1 MKPFVTFFLSL
12 FLISLTANAQQ
23 PSGDT
28 KGHIINETGHGL
40 EAVSVSLINAK
51 DSSLIGTSSGS
62 EVLTPFEKMGFG
74 ETKANNINIKVVRG
88 FVKFFKTVKNNKWFL
103 AEDGS
108 SNSTFNYDGIKTIV
122 EYDSKGCRRY
132 IMRVYEENKLSFDIG
147 DMVKRE
153 YYDAT
158 ITLVTEV
165 ETHNGRVT
173 YVHLQD
179 KETWKKV
186 KVADG
191 EMKLVENFKK
201 G

>member
-1 MKPFVTFFLSL
+1 MQIFFTILLSL
-12 FLISLTANAQQ
+12 FFIPSTFNSQLIYDNV
-23 PSGDT
+23 
-28 KGHIINETGHGL
+28 KGPITNEISEGL
-40 EAVSVSLINAK
+40 ESTVAS
-51 DSSLIGTSSGS
+51 
-62 EVLTPFEKMGFG
+62 PFQKIGFG
-74 ETKANNINIKVVRG
+74 ETKANNVNIKAVRD
-88 FVKFFKTVKNNKWFL
+88 FLKFFKTVTNNKWFL

-108 SNSTFNYDGIKTIV
+108 SSSTFNRDGVKTIV
-122 EYDSKGCRRY
+122 QYDSRGCRRY
-132 IMRVYEENKLSFDIG
+132 IMRVYEENKLPFNIR

-153 YYDAT
+153 YYDAS

-165 ETHNGRVT
+165 ETYKETVT

-186 KVADG
+186 RVANG